1 MIVRSLSEAN
11 KSGRRVISPDGN
23 WESNRLLLKDDQMG
37 FSFHITTIYK
47 GADFKMHYQN
57 HLESVYC
64 ISGKGEVE
72 TLVDGKKYQIE
83 PGTIYILDKNDK
95 HVLRAF
101 EEMTMACVFNPPLNG
116 KEVHNAEGAYEL
128 YAESLEEKNKI

>member
-1 MIVRSLSEAN
+1 MIVRNLHTEKN
-11 KSGRRVISPDGN
+11 TERRVISPDEN
-23 WESNRLLLKDDQMG
+23 WESVRLLLKEDNMG
-37 FSFHITTIYK
+37 FSFHITTIFE
-47 GADFKMHYQN
+47 GADFRMHYKN

-72 TLVDGKKYQIE
+72 TLEDGKKYLIN
-83 PGTIYILDKNDK
+83 PGTLYNLNKHDE

-101 EEMTMACVFNPPLNG
+101 SELTLACIFNPPLNG

-128 YAESLEEKNKI
+128 EEV